1 MVGRFVN
8 DELERILKK
17 AFVACNQELL
27 CILLEEQGFQV
38 SSLPDTSLEH
48 YHCPNPSRILLSLQ
62 ESYASF
68 AALSQWPLHMEL
80 GIMFS
85 SYLTTS
91 VVTSHSL
98 SLRFLK
104 S

>member
-1 MVGRFVN
+1 MN
-8 DELERILKK
+8 DELERILKEE
-17 AFVACNQELL
+17 FVACNQELL
-27 CILLEEQGFQV
+27 CILPEELGFQV
-38 SSLPDTSLEH
+38 RPLPDTSLEH
-48 YHCPNPSRILLSLQ
+48 YHCPNLSRILLSLQ

-68 AALSQWPLHMEL
+68 AVLSQWPLHMEL

-91 VVTSHSL
+91 VATFRFL
-98 SLRFLK
+98 SLHFLR

>member
-1 MVGRFVN
+1 VN
-8 DELERILKK
+8 DELERILKE
-17 AFVACNQELL
+17 AYVACNQDLL
-27 CILLEEQGFQV
+27 CILPEELGFQFRR
-38 SSLPDTSLEH
+38 LPSTSLDH
-48 YHCPNPSRILLSLQ
+48 YYCANPSRILLTLQ

-91 VVTSHSL
+91 VVTSHFL
-98 SLRFLK
+98 SSRFLR

>member
-1 MVGRFVN
+1 MN
-8 DELERILKK
+8 DELERILME

-27 CILLEEQGFQV
+27 CILPEELGFQV
-38 SSLPDTSLEH
+38 RPLPDTSLEH

-85 SYLTTS
+85 SYSTTS
-91 VVTSHSL
+91 VVTSHFS
-98 SLRFLK
+98 SLRFLR

>member
-1 MVGRFVN
+1 MN
-8 DELERILKK
+8 DELERILKE
-17 AFVACNQELL
+17 AFVACNQDLP
-27 CILLEEQGFQV
+27 CILPKKLGFQV
-38 SSLPDTSLEH
+38 RPLPDTSLEH
-48 YHCPNPSRILLSLQ
+48 YHCANPSRIFLSLQ

-91 VVTSHSL
+91 VVTSRFL
-98 SLRFLK
+98 SLRFLR